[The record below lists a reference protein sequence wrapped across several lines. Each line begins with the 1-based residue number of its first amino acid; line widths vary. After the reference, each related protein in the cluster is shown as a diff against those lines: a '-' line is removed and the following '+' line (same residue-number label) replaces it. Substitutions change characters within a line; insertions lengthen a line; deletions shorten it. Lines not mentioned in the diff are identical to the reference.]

1 MILCHIILY
10 YVIISYLLT
19 VPIQK
24 VSMVDETEDCSLFA
38 IKLSPHAKTKGADG
52 SGEIGI

>member
-19 VPIQK
+19 VPIQN